1 MVDKL
6 LKSEKIRF
14 YNVDFLR
21 FIFAIQV
28 VIHHIA
34 CNWVG
39 LDEFRC
45 LLKSHFT
52 WANAV
57 EYFFIIAGF
66 FMFSNI
72 DKNKDTFTFIK
83 SRYLR
88 LVPIVLVFIIL
99 SAIFSIFI
107 KGWIFS
113 FDGNILTIFL
123 LQAVGFTK
131 GTTSGGVVNGALW
144 FVSVLFWCSIFYF
157 YLYKLLD
164 KKWFNLI
171 VWLLIIISYSIN
183 LHCSGFKLIGISANV
198 YYFIN
203 MGVLRGLGGLGLGYF
218 VAMVYKSGFL
228 QQQDNKKYSI
238 TYSVV
243 EISLIIFYIYFMLFS
258 SNYPGKNALVYVV
271 WFVILFYLF
280 LLRKGIV
287 SIFLNNKNF
296 GDYGKY
302 AYCIYIMHPLVL
314 YFFKLTIFRTN
325 KNFVLTHMW
334 ECLLFETL
342 ITLIFCVIV
351 YYCFEKPI
359 NRLVKQLNKK

>member
-21 FIFAIQV
+21 FVFAIQV

-39 LDEFRC
+39 LNDFRC
-45 LLKSHFT
+45 LLKSHFL
-52 WANAV
+52 WSNAV

-66 FMFSNI
+66 FMFCKI
-72 DKNKDTFTFIK
+72 DKSKDTFIFIK

-88 LVPIVLVFIIL
+88 LAPIVLVFIIL
-99 SAIFSIFI
+99 SAIFSIFV

-113 FDGNILTIFL
+113 FDGNILTLFL

-131 GTTSGGVVNGALW
+131 GTTSGGVVTGALW

-157 YLYKLLD
+157 YLYKVLEE
-164 KKWFNLI
+164 KWFNLI

-183 LHCSGFKLIGISANV
+183 LHCSGFRLTGISANV

-228 QQQDNKKYSI
+228 QQDNKKFNIIYSI
-238 TYSVV
+238 LET
-243 EISLIIFYIYFMLFS
+243 ILLIFYVYFMLFS
-258 SNYPGKNALVYVV
+258 SNYPSKNALVYVV
-271 WFVILFYLF
+271 WFVILFYVF
-280 LLRKGIV
+280 LLRKGFI
-287 SIFLNNKNF
+287 SKFLNNKKL
-296 GDYGKY
+296 GDLGKY

-334 ECLLFETL
+334 GCLLFEAL
-342 ITLIFCVIV
+342 ITLIFCVII
-351 YYCFEKPI
+351 YYCFERPI
-359 NRLVKQLNKK
+359 NRLVKQLNN